1 MNKRFVTTQHI
12 LYQTK
17 RKNNNQ
23 RINRMKRRNF
33 LKSICA
39 VSAVAVVT
47 SPSAL
52 LAKEAA
58 PKGGNAL
65 AYDAAVAAITGG
77 KAVADSEKVSLTV
90 PEIAENGAVVPVKV
104 NVESPM
110 TDADHVKAI
119 HVLTTKNG
127 NARCADVMLTTMNA
141 KGYFATRVKLG
152 GTQDVVALV
161 EMSDGSFLRA
171 AKPVK
176 VTIGGCG

>member
-1 MNKRFVTTQHI
+1 
-12 LYQTK
+12 
-17 RKNNNQ
+17 
-23 RINRMKRRNF
+23 MKRRSF
-33 LKSICA
+33 IKSMCA
-39 VSAVAVVT
+39 VSAVAATVT
-47 SPSAL
+47 PSAL
-52 LAKEAA
+52 LAKEA
-58 PKGGNAL
+58 PKGVNDL
-65 AYDAAVAAITGG
+65 TYDAAVAAITGG
-77 KAVADSEKVSLTV
+77 KAVADSDKVALTV

-110 TDADHVKAI
+110 TDANYVKAI
-119 HVLTTKNG
+119 HVLNTKNG
-127 NARCADVMLTTMNA
+127 NARCADVMLTPMNG

>member
-1 MNKRFVTTQHI
+1 
-12 LYQTK
+12 
-17 RKNNNQ
+17 
-23 RINRMKRRNF
+23 MKRRNF

-39 VSAVAVVT
+39 VSAVAAT
-47 SPSAL
+47 TPSVL
-52 LAKEAA
+52 LAKEA

-65 AYDAAVAAITGG
+65 SYDAAVKAITGG
-77 KAVADSEKVSLTV
+77 KTVADSDKVKLTV

-104 NVESPM
+104 NVESAM
-110 TDADHVKAI
+110 TEAEHVKAI
-119 HVLTTKNG
+119 HVLSTKNG
-127 NARCADVMLTTMNA
+127 NARCADVMLTPMNG
-141 KGYFATRVKLG
+141 KGYFATRIKLG

>member
-1 MNKRFVTTQHI
+1 
-12 LYQTK
+12 
-17 RKNNNQ
+17 
-23 RINRMKRRNF
+23 MKRRNF
-33 LKSICA
+33 LKGICA
-39 VSAVAVVT
+39 VSAVAAT
-47 SPSAL
+47 APSGL
-52 LAKEAA
+52 LAKEA
-58 PKGGNAL
+58 PKGGNVL
-65 AYDAAVAAITGG
+65 TYDAAVAAITGG
-77 KAVADSEKVSLTV
+77 KAVADSDKVKLTV

-104 NVESPM
+104 NVESEM
-110 TDADHVKAI
+110 TEAEHVKAI

-127 NARCADVMLTTMNA
+127 NARCADVMLTPLNA

>member
-1 MNKRFVTTQHI
+1 
-12 LYQTK
+12 
-17 RKNNNQ
+17 
-23 RINRMKRRNF
+23 MKRRNF

-39 VSAVAVVT
+39 VSAVAAVT
-47 SPSAL
+47 SPSVL
-52 LAKEAA
+52 LAKDTA
-58 PKGGNAL
+58 PKGGNAIT
-65 AYDAAVAAITGG
+65 YDAAVAAITAG
-77 KAVADSEKVSLTV
+77 KAVTESAKVSLTV

-110 TDADHVKAI
+110 TDADYVKAI
-119 HVLTTKNG
+119 HILTTKNG
-127 NARCADVMLTTMNA
+127 NARCADVMLTPMNG

-152 GTQDVVALV
+152 KSQDIVALV

>member
-1 MNKRFVTTQHI
+1 
-12 LYQTK
+12 
-17 RKNNNQ
+17 
-23 RINRMKRRNF
+23 MKRRNF

-39 VSAVAVVT
+39 ASAVVAIV
-47 SPSAL
+47 SPSL
-52 LAKEAA
+52 LVAKDA
-58 PKGGNAL
+58 PKGGNVL
-65 AYDAAVAAITGG
+65 GYDAAVAAITGG
-77 KAVADSEKVSLTV
+77 KAVADSDKIKLTV

-110 TDADHVKAI
+110 TEADYVKAI
-119 HVLTTKNG
+119 HILTTKNG
-127 NARCADVMLTTMNA
+127 NARCADVMLTPLNG

>member
-1 MNKRFVTTQHI
+1 
-12 LYQTK
+12 
-17 RKNNNQ
+17 
-23 RINRMKRRNF
+23 MKRRNF
-33 LKSICA
+33 LKGICA
-39 VSAVAVVT
+39 VSAVAATVT
-47 SPSAL
+47 PSVL
-52 LAKEAA
+52 LAKDA

-65 AYDAAVAAITGG
+65 TYDAAVSAITGG
-77 KAVADSEKVSLTV
+77 KAVTDSDKVSLTV

-110 TDADHVKAI
+110 TEADHVKAI

-127 NARCADVMLTTMNA
+127 NARCVDVMLTPLNG